1 MPSYKI
7 TSVDPVTPE
16 PFTISATLRRQLNYF
31 VITKSA
37 EDEQRLAANE
47 FEVDL
52 TDVARCVASGVI
64 RLVSPLDSR
73 NFAEIE
79 LSFEQLDWLDWLL
92 AGQVKRFRVEEITD
106 PTLPPSF

>member
-7 TSVDPVTPE
+7 TSVEPVMAE
-16 PFTISATLRRQLNYF
+16 PFTISARLRQQLNYF
-31 VITKSA
+31 VIAKSA

-52 TDVARCVASGVI
+52 IDVARWAESGVI

-92 AGQVKRFRVEEITD
+92 AGQVKRFRVEAID
-106 PTLPPSF
+106 